1 MKRKEEKETEK
12 EKEII
17 KKKIEEY
24 IRTLLAEEL
33 IKQEE
38 EKARDEIS
46 LD

>member
-1 MKRKEEKETEK
+1 MKRKEAKEAEK

-24 IRTLLAEEL
+24 IRRLLAEEL

>member
-1 MKRKEEKETEK
+1 MKRKEEKEAEK

-24 IRTLLAEEL
+24 IRRLLAEEL
-33 IKQEE
+33 IKQKE